1 MKKQYGF
8 TLLELMIVVAIA
20 GILAAISYPMYTDHV
35 KKGHRSTAQQL
46 MLSIANKQEQ
56 FILDR
61 RQYTSSFASANL
73 NFGEDGWDCT
83 ANTNARCDN
92 NFYQVSVNAAIPPAP
107 PTYTITAAPITG
119 SMMDGDGNLTLNN
132 EGTRTGT
139 W

>member
-8 TLLELMIVVAIA
+8 TLIELMIVVAIA
-20 GILAAISYPMYTDHV
+20 GILAAISFPMYTEHV

-61 RQYTSSFASANL
+61 RAYTASFASTNL

-92 NFYQVSVNAAIPPAP
+92 NFYQVSVTVTTGP
-107 PTYTITAAPITG
+107 PTYLITAAPITG
-119 SMMDGDGNLTLNN
+119 SMMDGDGNLTLNSD
-132 EGTRTGT
+132 GTRGGT